1 MEYQRGNEMK
11 RPSARLTRQHES
23 IEPRFIF
30 PIHSLREAFSE
41 VNAAFLFTRR
51 SRKHE
56 RRFPIVVPADHAVFV
71 AGVDEELG
79 NGREAMFRREVQRRV
94 GAVVKV
100 RVAQVL
106 VVVADDALDE
116 GEVVEEDGAPESP
129 GYVNPERRH

>member
-1 MEYQRGNEMK
+1 M
-11 RPSARLTRQHES
+11 
-23 IEPRFIF
+23 
-30 PIHSLREAFSE
+30 
-41 VNAAFLFTRR
+41 
-51 SRKHE
+51 
-56 RRFPIVVPADHAVFV
+56 

-79 NGREAMFRREVQRRV
+79 NGREAMFSREVQRRI

-129 GYVNPERRH
+129 GYVNPGRGH

>member
-1 MEYQRGNEMK
+1 M
-11 RPSARLTRQHES
+11 
-23 IEPRFIF
+23 
-30 PIHSLREAFSE
+30 
-41 VNAAFLFTRR
+41 
-51 SRKHE
+51 
-56 RRFPIVVPADHAVFV
+56 

-79 NGREAMFRREVQRRV
+79 NGCEAMFRREVQRRV

-129 GYVNPERRH
+129 GYVNPEGRH